1 MTRATPR
8 RSRFK
13 KRKPRVMSDPTTI
26 PPLGCLLSFFL
37 FAIPR
42 QRVWGLHDPYV
53 KGRGGPSAELGGAA
67 PPHWQ
72 NSSGKKFSCRPPILL
87 GVVFSFFEQFTNKI
101 LSAGVRTC
109 TWRISKSESLISH
122 LSSSS
127 LADYFVRK
135 RWRQPAHRAS
145 RHKRDTPERSLATQR
160 QAN

>member
-13 KRKPRVMSDPTTI
+13 KRKLSLMSDPTTI

-53 KGRGGPSAELGGAA
+53 KGRGPSAELGGAA

-72 NSSGKKFSCRPPILL
+72 NSKK
-87 GVVFSFFEQFTNKI
+87 
-101 LSAGVRTC
+101 
-109 TWRISKSESLISH
+109 
-122 LSSSS
+122 
-127 LADYFVRK
+127 Y
-135 RWRQPAHRAS
+135 
-145 RHKRDTPERSLATQR
+145 
-160 QAN
+160 